1 MVNSSSL
8 AECIKPEK
16 ENIEE
21 KEIVESE
28 LKAVKSLL
36 EAGEFDSEFD
46 KDRSMSIKFS
56 KLQEKE
62 QPKNTSA
69 LEVLN
74 EKEKKG
80 ASRTHCR
87 KGN

>member
-1 MVNSSSL
+1 MEMVNSSSL

-62 QPKNTSA
+62 QSS

-74 EKEKKG
+74 EK
-80 ASRTHCR
+80 R
-87 KGN
+87 KICLQYTDFTL

>member
-1 MVNSSSL
+1 M
-8 AECIKPEK
+8 
-16 ENIEE
+16 
-21 KEIVESE
+21 ESE

-62 QPKNTSA
+62 QSS

-74 EKEKKG
+74 EK
-80 ASRTHCR
+80 R
-87 KGN
+87 KSV